1 MSASQLELITNQ
13 VKLLPANDLV
23 KLIKQ
28 AVELLEQKQIAS
40 TASPAEK
47 VTTDYVALFG
57 SGKGAFAT
65 PAEADN
71 FLRAE
76 RDQWEE

>member
-1 MSASQLELITNQ
+1 MSASQLELIANQ
-13 VKLLPANDLV
+13 VKLLPPNDLV

-28 AVELLEQKQIAS
+28 AVELLEQKQMAS
-40 TASPAEK
+40 TTAPAEK
-47 VTTDYVALFG
+47 VTTDYTAFFG

>member
-1 MSASQLELITNQ
+1 MSASQLELIANQ
-13 VKLLPANDLV
+13 VNLLSPDDLV

-28 AVELLEQKQIAS
+28 AAELLEQKQ
-40 TASPAEK
+40 TASA
-47 VTTDYVALFG
+47 VSQTTKAPTNYLALFG
-57 SGKGAFAT
+57 SGKGSFAN

>member
-1 MSASQLELITNQ
+1 MSASQLELIVNQ
-13 VKLLPANDLV
+13 VKLLPPNDLV

-28 AVELLEQKQIAS
+28 AAELLEQKQA
-40 TASPAEK
+40 APAVSPANK
-47 VTTDYVALFG
+47 VRTNYAALFG

-65 PAEADN
+65 AAEADN